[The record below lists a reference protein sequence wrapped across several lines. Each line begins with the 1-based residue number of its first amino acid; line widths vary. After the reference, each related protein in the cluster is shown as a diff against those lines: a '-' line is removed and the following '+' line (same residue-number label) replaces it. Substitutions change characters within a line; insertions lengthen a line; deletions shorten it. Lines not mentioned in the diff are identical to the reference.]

1 MLIPDFIVRIMHS
14 ASDVFTLDP
23 NEPLKTGAKV
33 VGICGGVV
41 GVVTTLA
48 TKTYPW
54 LKTKV
59 ESRSISKR
67 VGAKLFT
74 PASIE
79 RAIRHYVSPLCQSI
93 DPAGGEESRLIH
105 SVQEKLFDTLDRA
118 LGPASENRY
127 HILFADSGMGKTSA
141 LINYYARH
149 LRRWRKKFRIVIIP
163 LGIPDA
169 DDRIKNVE
177 EKADTVLF
185 LDALDEDTR
194 AIKNHAERLDAVL
207 SATHEFLH
215 VLITCRTQFF
225 SKDEEM
231 PRQTGV
237 LKFGARKAGEPAE
250 HFFYKIYL
258 SPFTDSQVMKYIK
271 RRYPL
276 WRWRK
281 RSRAL
286 GMVSKIPHLSARPML
301 LSHIDDLI
309 EADRVVRYSF
319 ELYEEMV
326 RAWIKREEG
335 FIKRPDDLRQF
346 SERLAVDL
354 YRNRATRGAE
364 RIPKS
369 GLSQLARQWNIQLDE
384 WELSGR
390 SLLNRDAEGNYKFA
404 HRSIMEYLFVKRFLE
419 GEAQTLDVEWTDQM
433 KRFLAEMLEKH
444 LQDTGTLPFRDPQSE
459 SSKVVIGRARLGVLE
474 DVAKMI
480 AETIP
485 EWSGDAPPGVRTLT
499 ALCALIAEIRI
510 GSGVSANLLRVA
522 SVSDQTASSTGDTD
536 FRVVTVRPV
545 VIHAHPTSGARPFY
559 TALIPPYPVVTNE
572 VSLVEL
578 TSGEAKFITDEERI
592 SQLTGGLNREQLRS
606 ILVAEKGRCMLIPIE
621 KPSGQRV
628 GVFTATSEAANAF
641 DMRLARRLHEILAPV
656 GAKIIDQIFEP

>member
-1 MLIPDFIVRIMHS
+1 MLIPDYLNQIIHS
-14 ASDVFTLDP
+14 VAEFFTLDP
-23 NEPLKTGAKV
+23 NEPFKTGAKL
-33 VGICGGVV
+33 VGICTGILGV
-41 GVVTTLA
+41 GTTLA

-54 LKTKV
+54 LKTKAD
-59 ESRSISKR
+59 SRSISKR
-67 VGAKLFT
+67 VGATLFT

-79 RAIRHYVSPLCQSI
+79 RAIRHYIPPFCQSI

-105 SVQEKLFDTLDRA
+105 SVQESLFGTLDRA
-118 LGPASENRY
+118 LSPSSDKRY

-149 LRRWRKKFRIVIIP
+149 VRRWRKKFQIVIIP

-169 DDRIKNVE
+169 DERIKSVE
-177 EKADTVLF
+177 NKADTALF

-194 AIKNHAERLDAVL
+194 AIKNHAERLDTIL
-207 SATHEFLH
+207 NATHEFLH

-237 LKFGARKAGEPAE
+237 LKFGARRAGEPAE

-258 SPFTDSQVMKYIK
+258 SPFSDSQVLKYIK

-281 RSRAL
+281 RRQAL
-286 GMVSKIPHLSARPML
+286 SMVSKIPHLSARPML
-301 LSHIDDLI
+301 LSHIDELI

-319 ELYEEMV
+319 ELYEEMI
-326 RAWIKREEG
+326 RAWIRREEG

-364 RIPKS
+364 RITKS
-369 GLSQLARQWNIQLDE
+369 GLSNLARQWNIQLDE

-390 SLLNRDAEGNYKFA
+390 SLLNRDAAGNYKFA
-404 HRSIMEYLFVKRFLE
+404 HRSIMEYLFVKRFVE
-419 GEAQTLDVEWTDQM
+419 GEAHTLDVEWTDQM

-444 LQDTGTLPFRDPQSE
+444 LQETGTLPFQDPQSE
-459 SSKVVIGRARLGVLE
+459 SSKLVIGRARLGVLQ

-480 AETIP
+480 AESVP
-485 EWSGDAPPGVRTLT
+485 EWSGEAPPGIQTLT
-499 ALCALIAEIRI
+499 ALCALITEIRT
-510 GSGVSANLLRVA
+510 GEKVSANFLRVA
-522 SVSDQTASSTGDTD
+522 SVGDETASGTGDTD

-545 VIHAHPTSGARPFY
+545 IVRVNPTSRVRSFY
-559 TALIPPYPVVTNE
+559 AAMIPPYPVVTDN
-572 VSLVEL
+572 VSLVEPAL
-578 TSGEAKFITDEERI
+578 SEAKFVSEEERLR
-592 SQLTGGLNREQLRS
+592 QFTGGMSGEELRS
-606 ILVAEKGRCMLIPIE
+606 TLVAEKGRCMLIPVE
-621 KPSGQRV
+621 NSSGQRV
-628 GVFTATSEAANAF
+628 GMFTATSDAANAF
-641 DMRLARRLHEILAPV
+641 DMKLARRLHEILAPV
-656 GAKIIDQIFEP
+656 GPKITDVMFDP